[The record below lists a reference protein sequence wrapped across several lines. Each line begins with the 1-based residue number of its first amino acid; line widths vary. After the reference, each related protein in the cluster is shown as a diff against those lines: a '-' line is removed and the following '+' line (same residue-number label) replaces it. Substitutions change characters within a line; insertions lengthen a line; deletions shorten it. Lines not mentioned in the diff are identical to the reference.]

1 MSNAET
7 HAEMHLCCAC
17 LPAFRPTFKDL
28 LPKLEWYL
36 QLTRDFPIEQLELPL
51 RSTAAPE

>member
-1 MSNAET
+1 MLT
-7 HAEMHLCCAC
+7 CTCVCVCLCVC
-17 LPAFRPTFKDL
+17 RPTFKDL

-51 RSTAAPE
+51 RSTAPPE